1 MRRRT
6 KTKVLEQELARR
18 RSSALIRRLA
28 VRRGGLPDLR
38 AQIADD
44 LLLHRLKA
52 A

>member
-6 KTKVLEQELARR
+6 KAKVLEQELARL

-28 VRRGGLPDLR
+28 VRRGELPDLR

-44 LLLHRLKA
+44 LLLDRLKTA
-52 A
+52 